1 MVIGSIIFTDRLE
14 GFSVLCSD
22 KYLGGWFF
30 KVFVGFCGVFVLFV
44 LLDVGKIGLFGGICI
59 KILIEQEK

>member
-1 MVIGSIIFTDRLE
+1 MFYVQISIW
-14 GFSVLCSD
+14 V
-22 KYLGGWFF
+22 
-30 KVFVGFCGVFVLFV
+30 VGFLRFLWGFVVVFVLFV